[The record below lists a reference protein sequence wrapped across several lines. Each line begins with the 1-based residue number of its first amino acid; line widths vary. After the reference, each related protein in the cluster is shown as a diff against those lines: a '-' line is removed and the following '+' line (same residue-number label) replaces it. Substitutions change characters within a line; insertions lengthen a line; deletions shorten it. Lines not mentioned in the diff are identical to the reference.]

1 MEITNERI
9 KELRVKA
16 KMTQEELAA
25 KLGLTKGAIGN
36 YETGRRRPDKEVLN
50 AIADFFNV
58 SMDYLNGRTTE
69 QPEYTLE
76 EQWLIDCYRK
86 TDSEVK
92 AAVKTILRKMVDQ
105 PVEKP
110 CRIIPLFPAAAGP
123 GEPIEGNA
131 FDDFKT
137 EDEKADFAVR
147 ISGDSM
153 EPEFHEGDIVLCRRQ
168 EVKTGDIAV
177 VMVNGSLLVKQFA
190 GGYNGQ
196 FYLLSLNRERQ
207 DYTFLPSGNDTV
219 TLFGVVMH
227 KRIPLVEQ

>member
-1 MEITNERI
+1 M
-9 KELRVKA
+9 
-16 KMTQEELAA
+16 
-25 KLGLTKGAIGN
+25 
-36 YETGRRRPDKEVLN
+36 LN

-110 CRIIPLFPAAAGP
+110 CRIIPLFPAAAGQ
-123 GEPIEGNA
+123 GEPTEGNV
-131 FDDFKT
+131 FETIETD
-137 EDEKADFAVR
+137 DEKADFAVR

-153 EPEFHEGDIVLCRRQ
+153 EPEFQEGEIVLCKRQ
-168 EVKTGDIAV
+168 SVKTGDIAV
-177 VMVNGSLLVKQFA
+177 FMIGGFLLVKQFVD
-190 GGYNGQ
+190 GYNGQ
-196 FYLLSLNRERQ
+196 FYLLSLNRERKDL
-207 DYTFLPSGNDTV
+207 DYTHFASGNDNPI
-219 TLFGVVMH
+219 LLGVVMH